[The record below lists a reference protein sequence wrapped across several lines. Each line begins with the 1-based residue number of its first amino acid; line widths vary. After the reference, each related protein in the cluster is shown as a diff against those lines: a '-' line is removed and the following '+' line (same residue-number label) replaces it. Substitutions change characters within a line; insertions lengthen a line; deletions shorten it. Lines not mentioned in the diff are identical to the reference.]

1 MNLGHTCD
9 TACDMSRKAL
19 EDEELP
25 LPTYPQPR
33 KQSDTGADACLRT
46 ARQTVFAILIAS
58 AFLSPI

>member
-1 MNLGHTCD
+1 
-9 TACDMSRKAL
+9 MSRKAL